1 MSRFCKFFLNLRS
14 SPCREV
20 SILVNIVARYVR
32 SATEKNIRM
41 IMELSGSN
49 LWSECPERVKA
60 GLLEAEIVT
69 IGKEDIYGE
78 LPTWIL
84 C

>member
-1 MSRFCKFFLNLRS
+1 
-14 SPCREV
+14 
-20 SILVNIVARYVR
+20 
-32 SATEKNIRM
+32 
-41 IMELSGSN
+41 MELSGSN